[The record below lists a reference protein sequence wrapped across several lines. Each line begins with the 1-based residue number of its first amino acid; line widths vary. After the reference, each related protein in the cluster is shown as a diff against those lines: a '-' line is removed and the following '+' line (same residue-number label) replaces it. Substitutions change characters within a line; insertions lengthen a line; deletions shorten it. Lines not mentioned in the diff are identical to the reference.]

1 MLEELMHTHH
11 DIRIFK
17 RLLDI
22 TFALLGLIFMSPVIL
37 IISILV
43 KLDSPGPVIYRHKR
57 VGKDGRFFMLY
68 KFRTMV
74 TGGDDHGYM
83 NYLSELIESSNNNG
97 GNGKPYT
104 KMKDDNR
111 VTRVGRFLRNHY
123 LDELPQMINV
133 IKGDLSLV
141 GPRPHV
147 QFEVD
152 HYTPE
157 QRRRLSVP
165 PGLTGLWQV
174 AGKADCSFS
183 ELIAFDL
190 VYIDTWSFW
199 LDVQIMYATVYIMF
213 NGGEGFWTR
222 THKQIPG
229 RVSLGFRRQ
238 PNKTANSAFEPTL
251 TKE

>member
-1 MLEELMHTHH
+1 MDANRYAHQFQQN
-11 DIRIFK
+11 IK
-17 RLLDI
+17 RLIDI
-22 TFALLGLIFMSPVIL
+22 VFGSIVLIVLSPVLLFIAIL
-37 IISILV
+37 I
-43 KLDSPGPVIYRHKR
+43 KLDSPGPVIFSHKR
-57 VGKDGRFFMLY
+57 VGKDGRAFMLY

-83 NYLSELIESSNNNG
+83 NYLTELIENSNNNG
-97 GNGKPYT
+97 GNGKPYI

-111 VTRVGRFLRNHY
+111 VTRVGHVLRDHY

-174 AGKADCSFS
+174 TGKADCTFV
-183 ELIAFDL
+183 ELISYDL
-190 VYIDTWSFW
+190 DYIDTWSLW
-199 LDVQIMYATVYIMF
+199 LDIQILLATVYIML

-222 THKQIPG
+222 THKRIPG
-229 RVSLGFRRQ
+229 KTSLVFRRQ
-238 PNKTANSAFEPTL
+238 SHKTTNTTFEPTL
-251 TKE
+251 TKK

>member
-1 MLEELMHTHH
+1 MDANQYNHQFEQS
-11 DIRIFK
+11 IK
-17 RLLDI
+17 RLIDI
-22 TFALLGLIFMSPVIL
+22 VFATIVLIVFSPVLIFIA
-37 IISILV
+37 ILV

-57 VGKDGRFFMLY
+57 VGKNGQTFLLY

-83 NYLSELIESSNNNG
+83 NYLTELIESSNNNG

-111 VTRVGRFLRNHY
+111 VTRVGRILRNHY

-133 IKGDLSLV
+133 MKGDLSLV

-157 QRRRLSVP
+157 QCRRLSVP

-174 AGKADCSFS
+174 SGKAECTFA

-199 LDVQIMYATVYIMF
+199 LDVQILFATVYIML

-222 THKQIPG
+222 THKLIPG
-229 RVSLGFRRQ
+229 RVNLGFRWQ
-238 PNKTANSAFEPTL
+238 TKKTANTTFEPTL